1 MEAALLLI
9 SSYVKFVAEFSGGK
23 QMEPIILA
31 ENLVKR
37 FGNVTAVDRI
47 GFTIFKRE
55 CFGFLGPNG
64 AGKTSTM
71 RMLYGFSPMTEGVL
85 KILGMDLKTSARKI
99 KAQLGVV
106 SQENNLDTDLTV
118 LENLLVYSRYFNIP
132 KKEAR
137 RRALELMQFMQLEE
151 KTHSR
156 VEDLSGGMK
165 RRLVLARALIN
176 SPRILL
182 LDEPTAGLDPQAR
195 HMIWQRLRSLKQGG
209 VTMVLTTHYM
219 EEATQLCDRIAVM
232 DGGRIITTGFPQK
245 MVQEQIGSQVIELRI
260 PPDRDAGI
268 LDAIRNLPIQT
279 ERFGDTFYF
288 YLPDE
293 TDLLQELTQRL
304 LALNHTQMIHRQAS
318 LEDLFLQL
326 TGRELV

>member
-1 MEAALLLI
+1 
-9 SSYVKFVAEFSGGK
+9 
-23 QMEPIILA
+23 
-31 ENLVKR
+31 
-37 FGNVTAVDRI
+37 
-47 GFTIFKRE
+47 
-55 CFGFLGPNG
+55 
-64 AGKTSTM
+64 
-71 RMLYGFSPMTEGVL
+71 
-85 KILGMDLKTSARKI
+85 
-99 KAQLGVV
+99 
-106 SQENNLDTDLTV
+106 
-118 LENLLVYSRYFNIP
+118 
-132 KKEAR
+132 
-137 RRALELMQFMQLEE
+137 
-151 KTHSR
+151 
-156 VEDLSGGMK
+156 
-165 RRLVLARALIN
+165 
-176 SPRILL
+176 
-182 LDEPTAGLDPQAR
+182 
-195 HMIWQRLRSLKQGG
+195 
-209 VTMVLTTHYM
+209 MVLTTHYM